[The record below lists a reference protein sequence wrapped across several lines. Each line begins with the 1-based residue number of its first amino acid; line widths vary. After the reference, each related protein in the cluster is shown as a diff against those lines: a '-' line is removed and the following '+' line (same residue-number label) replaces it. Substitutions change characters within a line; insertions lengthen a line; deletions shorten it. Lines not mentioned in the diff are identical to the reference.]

1 MRPSIADRIA
11 RHAEDN
17 RKRDIQE
24 HKRVIQAIEHR
35 RTQEEFQKWKE
46 KMRFDMYLTASQI
59 LMILTCQRDMNAP
72 KHPDDEWSE
81 EFRTAIELI
90 PEALRFYEDMAM
102 ESTEVKNDVVR

>member
-1 MRPSIADRIA
+1 MKPSMADRIA

-17 RKRDIQE
+17 WERDLKE
-24 HKRVIQAIEHR
+24 HERVARAIEHR
-35 RTQEEFQKWKE
+35 KSREEFLKWKE

-90 PEALRFYEDMAM
+90 PEARRFVEDTMM
-102 ESTEVKNDVVR
+102 ECIEVKK